1 MADQQDGQSS
11 DGSGAAPSTDPLGGA
26 NPANAQNRP
35 RMAIR
40 AQYVKDLSF
49 ENPNPAAAL
58 SGGASPKIDI
68 SVSVN
73 GRPAEGGGQE
83 VDLQITARA
92 QRDDAV
98 VFLLELTYGGVF
110 QISNVPQEHMQPVVM
125 VECPRILFPFARRII
140 ADCTRDGGFPPLLMD
155 PIDFVQ
161 LYLRHKQQEQ
171 GSAEPTPSN

>member
-1 MADQQDGQSS
+1 MADQQDGQPTGGQPPTPPAGGI
-11 DGSGAAPSTDPLGGA
+11 DAPD
-26 NPANAQNRP
+26 AQQVRP
-35 RMAIR
+35 RMSIR

-49 ENPNPAAAL
+49 ENPDPAGALAA
-58 SGGASPKIDI
+58 GASPKIDI

-73 GRPAEGGGQE
+73 GRPADNGGQE

-92 QRDDAV
+92 ERDEKI

-110 QISNVPQEHMQPVVM
+110 QISNVPAEHMQAVVM
-125 VECPRILFPFARRII
+125 VECPRMLFPFARRII

-161 LYLRHKQQEQ
+161 LYLRHKQQDQ
-171 GSAEPTPSN
+171 AGAAPAKPN